1 MSRAKRYTDIMEAA
15 SGLTAVH
22 QARTSYH
29 SRIGYTGSS
38 QQGMEHPVNPKSRAA
53 PAGIAN
59 AMSCRGGSGIS
70 RYERSA
76 FTSRRFFTVR
86 LSSPEIRRD

>member
-38 QQGMEHPVNPKSRAA
+38 QP
-53 PAGIAN
+53 
-59 AMSCRGGSGIS
+59 
-70 RYERSA
+70 
-76 FTSRRFFTVR
+76 
-86 LSSPEIRRD
+86 